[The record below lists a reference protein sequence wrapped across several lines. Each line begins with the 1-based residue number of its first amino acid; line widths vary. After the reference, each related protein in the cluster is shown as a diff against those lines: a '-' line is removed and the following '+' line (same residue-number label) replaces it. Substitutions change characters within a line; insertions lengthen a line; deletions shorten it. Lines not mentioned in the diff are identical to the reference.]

1 VQELSPLLWA
11 PSAGLDIENLQ
22 LGYIVYNNFDHSLW
36 PTQLTAVDAGSTAT
50 SGVYYDTTANLS
62 TSTLP
67 TGNDHVIIMAPGST
81 ATLAGRAAI
90 FTRPM
95 GPVKPG
101 GSYVIM
107 EASVACVNAAA
118 VQAAFIGITTSTGLS
133 TGNILKTVSGTAN
146 SNQLLPSTGAI
157 GFWLHGDTPNNFD
170 AIYQGVNSNG
180 AYSTITPPNS
190 TAYASTV
197 NCVVSTVLTNSSAY
211 GGNPGNVYQS
221 PASAPGVLNSTTC
234 VKLGLLYNVP
244 DNQVIFAVNGA
255 QVGAVTVTP
264 TLFDTLN
271 SYGAIIVTG
280 GVMGAS
286 LSTGLKVDFLA
297 AATQIRNAP

>member
-1 VQELSPLLWA
+1 
-11 PSAGLDIENLQ
+11 LDIENLQ
-22 LGYIVYNNFDHSLW
+22 LGYIVYNNFDHALW
-36 PTQLTAVDAGSTAT
+36 PSALTSVDAGSTAT

-101 GSYVIM
+101 GSYVIF
-107 EASVACVNAAA
+107 EASVATVNAGA
-118 VQAAFIGITTSTGLS
+118 VQAAFIGLTTSTGLS

-157 GFWLHGDTPNNFD
+157 GFWMHGDTPNNFD
-170 AIYQGVNSNG
+170 AIYQGVASNG

-197 NCVVSTVLTNSSAY
+197 NCVVSTVLTNSTAY

-221 PASAPGVLNSTTC
+221 PASAPGVLTSTSC

-244 DNQVIFAVNGA
+244 YNQIIFAVNGA
-255 QVGAVTVTP
+255 QVGAVTVPASLVPSTS
-264 TLFDTLN
+264 LFDTLN

-280 GVMGAS
+280 GVMGAT
-286 LSTGLKVDFLA
+286 LSTGLKVDFLSA
-297 AATQIRNAP
+297 AATQRTAP